1 MTQHTFNTYISQ
13 ALSHGAAHASVIS
26 VSDITF
32 QPELRE
38 ACKQNHCGNYNRN
51 WTCPP
56 GIGDIHTLI
65 DKLKNYTYALVFQT
79 ITELEDSFDFE
90 GMVAAGNKHQQ
101 LVLTLRNNFN
111 ETFKKDFLILGAGG
125 CPLCT
130 PCALVANEPCR
141 HPDEALSSLEAH
153 GIQVSLLAE
162 SAQMNY
168 INGADT
174 VTYFGALFF

>member
-1 MTQHTFNTYISQ
+1 MPCSVFNTYISQ
-13 ALSHGAAHASVIS
+13 ALSHGAAHASIVS

-38 ACKQNHCGNYNRN
+38 ACKQNHCGNYDRN

-56 GIGDIHTLI
+56 RIGDIHALI
-65 DKLKNYTYALVFQT
+65 NKLKNYTHALIFQT
-79 ITELEDSFDFE
+79 ISELEDSFDFE
-90 GMVAAGNKHQQ
+90 GMVRASNNHQQ
-101 LVLTLRNNFN
+101 LVLTLRDYFN
-111 ETFKKDFLILGAGG
+111 QNLQANFLILGAGG

-130 PCALVANEPCR
+130 PCALVTHEPCR

-162 SAQMNY
+162 TAHMNY
-168 INGADT
+168 INGANT